1 LKKVGQIE
9 NSLIMV
15 DAFGR
20 GFAFEFWEQKNRAQK
35 ESRQNG

>member
-1 LKKVGQIE
+1 MEFDVSQDEDREHTLKKVGQIE

-20 GFAFEFWEQKNRAQK
+20 GFAFEF
-35 ESRQNG
+35 